1 MEYMNKQTLSHLIDS
16 AMHRIPADL
25 VIFNCNIVDV
35 YTGTIRKDSIAKD
48 GLIVGFGDD
57 YQGEEMI
64 DAKGVRGSG
73 AHRCPHTYRVFL
85 HFSGGVCEDGRTEGD
100 YYCDCGSPRDRQRVR
115 AGGL

>member
-16 AMHRIPADL
+16 AMHRISADL

-35 YTGTIRKDSIAKD
+35 YTGTIRKDSIAVKD

-64 DAKGVRGSG
+64 DAKGAYAAPGLIDAHIHIESSYTSPEEFARMVVPRGTTTVI
-73 AHRCPHTYRVFL
+73 ADPHEIVNVY
-85 HFSGGVCEDGRTEGD
+85 
-100 YYCDCGSPRDRQRVR
+100 
-115 AGGL
+115 GL

>member
-35 YTGTIRKDSIAKD
+35 YTGTIRKDSIAVKD

-57 YQGEEMI
+57 YQGALETITKE
-64 DAKGVRGSG
+64 R
-73 AHRCPHTYRVFL
+73 R
-85 HFSGGVCEDGRTEGD
+85 
-100 YYCDCGSPRDRQRVR
+100 
-115 AGGL
+115 